1 MEHRIQFKKPKYL
14 SKEWH
19 DVRRTQNG
27 GFVFGASECPA
38 LMGVSPFDT
47 LVDLCVKKL
56 NPPVLQDENDATRR
70 GHILE
75 PALIQHAQ
83 DTYGVD
89 IWLPDVMFRY
99 GRLVATLDG
108 AQMSEGFY
116 GECVR
121 VFEAK
126 TTTAYALNEGIPDT
140 YFWQGQAQLDAT
152 GADEVV
158 FVVLDRNMRIGF
170 WEMQPDERA
179 IAELRQ
185 QAELIGKRLD
195 NGEIPTA
202 TDMAFTHKQ
211 VEALF
216 PNPSGEKE
224 LPPQML
230 DYLLLWQAL
239 TEQAKQVQHDADE
252 IKDRLADFMRGA
264 EIGTVSGEPVLSYKE
279 QSRRGGIDY
288 EKLLKNHPELREE
301 AQQCKKPDSH
311 FRVLRKLKSQG
322 GN

>member
-1 MEHRIQFKKPKYL
+1 MEQRTVFPKPKYL

-56 NPPVLQDENDATRR
+56 NPPVINNENDATRR

-75 PALIQHAQ
+75 PALIDHCR
-83 DTYGVD
+83 DEFGVE
-89 IWLPDVMFRY
+89 IEVPKVMFRH

-108 AQMSEGFY
+108 AQWENGK
-116 GECVR
+116 CVR

-126 TTTAYALNEGIPDT
+126 TTTAYALSEGIPDT

-158 FVVLDRNMRIGF
+158 FVVLDRMMRIGF
-170 WEMQPDERA
+170 WEMKPDMTA
-179 IAELRQ
+179 IGELRE
-185 QAELIGKRLD
+185 QAERIGKRLD
-195 NGEIPTA
+195 NNEIPT
-202 TDMAFTHKQ
+202 DKDIVFSHKQ

-216 PNPSGEKE
+216 PHPSGSVE
-224 LPPQML
+224 LTPEMI
-230 DYLLLWQAL
+230 DYVTLWATL
-239 TEQAKQVQHDADE
+239 TEQAKQMQHDADE
-252 IKDRLADFMRGA
+252 IKDRIANFLRDA
-264 EIGTVSGEPVLSYKE
+264 EIGTVGNLPVLSYKE
-279 QSRRGGIDY
+279 QSRRGGVDY
-288 EKLLKNHPELREE
+288 EQLLKNHPELREE
-301 AQQCKKPDSH
+301 AQQYRKPDSH
-311 FRVLRKLKSQG
+311 FRVLRRLKTQG
-322 GN
+322 EIK

>member
-1 MEHRIQFKKPKYL
+1 MEQRTQFKKPKYL

-19 DVRRTQNG
+19 EVRRTQNG

-56 NPPVLQDENDATRR
+56 KPPVLQDENDATRR

-83 DTYGVD
+83 DTYGVEV
-89 IWLPDVMFRY
+89 WVPDVMFRH

-108 AQMSEGFY
+108 AQMENGK
-116 GECVR
+116 CVR

-126 TTTAYALNEGIPDT
+126 TTTAYALNDGIPDT

-170 WEMQPDERA
+170 WEMRPDQRA
-179 IAELRQ
+179 LGELRE
-185 QAELIGKRLD
+185 QAERIGARLD
-195 NGEIPTA
+195 NGEIPQA
-202 TDMAFTHKQ
+202 TDIAFTHKQ

-224 LPPQML
+224 MTPQML

-239 TEQAKQVQHDADE
+239 SEQAKQVQQDADE
-252 IKDRLADFMRGA
+252 IKDRLADFMRDA
-264 EIGTVSGEPVLSYKE
+264 EIGVVAGTPVLSYKE
-279 QSRRGGIDY
+279 QSRKGGIDY
-288 EKLLKNHPELREE
+288 EGFLKAHPDLRET
-301 AQQCKKPDSH
+301 AMQYRKPDSH

>member
-1 MEHRIQFKKPKYL
+1 MEQRTQFKKPKYL

-19 DVRRTQNG
+19 EVRRTQNG

-56 NPPVLQDENDATRR
+56 KPPVLQDENDATRR

-83 DTYGVD
+83 DTYGVEV
-89 IWLPDVMFRY
+89 WVPDVMFRH

-108 AQMSEGFY
+108 AQMENGK
-116 GECVR
+116 CVR

-126 TTTAYALNEGIPDT
+126 TTTAYALNDGIPDT

-170 WEMQPDERA
+170 WEMRPDQRA
-179 IAELRQ
+179 LGELRM
-185 QAELIGKRLD
+185 QAERIGARLD
-195 NGEIPTA
+195 NGEIPQA
-202 TDMAFTHKQ
+202 TDIAFTHKQ

-216 PNPSGEKE
+216 PHPSGEKE
-224 LPPQML
+224 MTPQML

-239 TEQAKQVQHDADE
+239 SEQAKQVQQDADE
-252 IKDRLADFMRGA
+252 IKDRLADFMRDA
-264 EIGTVSGEPVLSYKE
+264 EIGVVAGTPVLSYKE
-279 QSRRGGIDY
+279 QSRKGGIDY
-288 EKLLKNHPELREE
+288 EGFLKAHPDLRET
-301 AQQCKKPDSH
+301 AMQYRKPDSH